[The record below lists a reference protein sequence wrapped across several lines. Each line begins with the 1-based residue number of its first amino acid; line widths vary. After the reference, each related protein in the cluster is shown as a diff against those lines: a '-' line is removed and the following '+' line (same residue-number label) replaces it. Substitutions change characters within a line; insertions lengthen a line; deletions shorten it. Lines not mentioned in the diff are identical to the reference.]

1 MQKKIRNQQAG
12 RRVQLRPLALMV
24 SATALIGATSGN
36 LWALRPLDLS
46 SYGLDGITNAGAIS
60 GATSINATDN
70 INGGSL
76 STSGNIIGGSLN
88 VGNGATINGNS
99 SLNGATNNIGSDAAH
114 VSTNNIGNTNLGSAV
129 NEYGGNSSLS
139 LVNGTANLRSGTG
152 ATASGLTATSA
163 TQTLST
169 NPATLSNQLNNVGD
183 AASRQNIAGASYVN
197 RLEGNTLI
205 NGNTYINGTLVY
217 TSNTSAT
224 TTVTSGQSILNNQ
237 ATNGQMSIA
246 NSGGPGASV
255 DANGRITTGT
265 VNQTSASL
273 TLTNGIGET
282 HGLVVTEEQSTLSGG
297 IHSSSLTL
305 NDYGATFSNAQTG
318 APVQVHGVADGTS
331 EFDAVNFRQLNSGLA
346 MAAGL
351 ASIPQVDAG
360 KKFSVG
366 AGTGIYGGEASL
378 AVGMSARVKD
388 DWVVKAGVSAVPSN
402 GQFNQMA
409 NAGVSYS
416 W

>member
-1 MQKKIRNQQAG
+1 M
-12 RRVQLRPLALMV
+12 
-24 SATALIGATSGN
+24 
-36 LWALRPLDLS
+36 
-46 SYGLDGITNAGAIS
+46 
-60 GATSINATDN
+60 
-70 INGGSL
+70 
-76 STSGNIIGGSLN
+76 
-88 VGNGATINGNS
+88 
-99 SLNGATNNIGSDAAH
+99 
-114 VSTNNIGNTNLGSAV
+114 
-129 NEYGGNSSLS
+129 
-139 LVNGTANLRSGTG
+139 
-152 ATASGLTATSA
+152 
-163 TQTLST
+163 
-169 NPATLSNQLNNVGD
+169 GD

-305 NDYGATFSNAQTG
+305 NDYGATFSKPRPARRFKSMGLPT
-318 APVQVHGVADGTS
+318 AP
-331 EFDAVNFRQLNSGLA
+331 LNSML
-346 MAAGL
+346 
-351 ASIPQVDAG
+351 ST
-360 KKFSVG
+360 F
-366 AGTGIYGGEASL
+366 
-378 AVGMSARVKD
+378 
-388 DWVVKAGVSAVPSN
+388 VS
-402 GQFNQMA
+402 
-409 NAGVSYS
+409 
-416 W
+416 